1 MIQSYIADPHQRRML
16 KKWGAIL
23 ESGKPIQNES
33 TKVML
38 AQLLE
43 NTRNFYKMQG
53 MLNEAGIYNESVG
66 VTQGDVVNKGTT
78 RHPGTDGLGYMQ
90 GTNSYPYRPGSYGD
104 NYLPSVVFPML
115 RRIMPDLIANDLV
128 GVQPLNGPVG
138 YAMAYRPIYN
148 GKGTVGHG
156 NGEYNDQYAE
166 IGYAPTDTRYS
177 GSLPRNAD
185 GQVLTSDSDL
195 TALHTHTADF
205 GLTANAGNTEFWD
218 AYAGNSKGQWDGEG
232 APLNADSEFADLHDG
247 GYATVSFGLVKS
259 AVEAKTRK
267 LAAHWSPELAE
278 DMQAMHGI
286 DVEKEMLNTL
296 TYEVGAEIDRQIIT
310 EMVKAA
316 ITGGS
321 VSKWTPL
328 SADGLDQM
336 GRLATLLTQ
345 ITIEAQQIAL
355 RTRRGCANFVV
366 TTPRVCALLQQMSMN
381 KFTSFK
387 NTDAIPSV
395 PDSGVGALAKVGLIN
410 DDQQLLVRDA
420 YASTGKYDYVLMGY
434 KGKQAGDSGIIYCP
448 YIPLQL
454 SKVMQPGSF
463 TPSIGARTRYGIMSN
478 PWDAKNFYHFMKIE
492 TCGTYTWT
500 DKRQFIATPSPVNLV
515 NNPPKQVEANQTT
528 FPQPE

>member
-1 MIQSYIADPHQRRML
+1 MNNSLIADPHQRKLL

-23 ESGKPIQNES
+23 EHGKKIES
-33 TKVML
+33 ETTKIAL
-38 AQLLE
+38 AQVLE
-43 NTRNFYKMQG
+43 NTRNYYKMKG
-53 MLNEAGIYNESVG
+53 MLNEAGVAQANIVG
-66 VTQGDVVNKGTT
+66 SEGSGFGPKGEQGKGVMT
-78 RHPGTDGLGYMQ
+78 GAYSQ
-90 GTNSYPYRPGSYGD
+90 PYRGGEYGD
-104 NYLPSVVFPML
+104 YYLPNVVMPML

-138 YAMAYRPIYN
+138 YALAYRPLYGNNGMVGQGTLAPKYN
-148 GKGTVGHG
+148 
-156 NGEYNDQYAE
+156 E
-166 IGYAPTDTRYS
+166 IGYSPTDTRYT
-177 GSLPRNAD
+177 G
-185 GQVLTSDSDL
+185 T
-195 TALHTHTADF
+195 
-205 GLTANAGNTEFWD
+205 GLTGDVPAVKPAEGMHKAGDVSYWD
-218 AYAGNSKGQWDGEG
+218 AYAGASNGAWQGEG
-232 APLNADSEFADLHDG
+232 AGLGSATEFASLYGNG
-247 GYATVSFGLVKS
+247 GNGTYPTVSFGLVKS

-286 DVEKEMLNTL
+286 DVEREMVNTL

-321 VSKWTPL
+321 VSEWTPL

-345 ITIEAQQIAL
+345 ITVEAQQIAI

-410 DDQQLLVRDA
+410 DDQQLLVRDS
-420 YASTGKYDYVLMGY
+420 YAASGSNDYVLMGY

-463 TPSIGARTRYGIMSN
+463 TPSVGARTRYGIMSN
-478 PWDAKNFYHFMKIE
+478 PWDAKSFYHFMKI
-492 TCGTYTWT
+492 T
-500 DKRQFIATPSPVNLV
+500 DIDGQYAWNGQRHFIATPSPVVLD
-515 NNPPKQVEANQTT
+515 PSHPANQTV
-528 FPQPE
+528 FPQKV

>member
-1 MIQSYIADPHQRRML
+1 MNNSLIADPHQRKLL

-23 ESGKPIQNES
+23 ESGKKIQSES
-33 TKVML
+33 TKIAL
-38 AQLLE
+38 AQVLE
-43 NTRNFYKMQG
+43 NTRNYYKMKG
-53 MLNEAGIYNESVG
+53 MLNEAGIH
-66 VTQGDVVNKGTT
+66 QGDVTGGYTKGAGVLNGDDNV
-78 RHPGTDGLGYMQ
+78 PYANGTA
-90 GTNSYPYRPGSYGD
+90 GD
-104 NYLPSVVFPML
+104 FYLPNVVMPML

-138 YAMAYRPIYN
+138 YALAYRPLY
-148 GKGTVGHG
+148 GQYGGFG
-156 NGEYNDQYAE
+156 NLNSDAE
-166 IGYAPTDTRYS
+166 IGYSPVNTQWT
-177 GSLPRNAD
+177 
-185 GQVLTSDSDL
+185 
-195 TALHTHTADF
+195 
-205 GLTANAGNTEFWD
+205 GLTADGKSELGYGRTPAAGLSAGVNDFWD
-218 AYAGNSKGQWDGEG
+218 AYAGTNSNGAWEGKGLPLG
-232 APLNADSEFADLHDG
+232 ASEYMDINTN
-247 GYATVSFGLVKS
+247 YPTVSFGLVKT

-286 DVEKEMLNTL
+286 DVEREMVNTL

-321 VSKWTPL
+321 VSEWNPV

-345 ITIEAQQIAL
+345 ITVEAQQIAI
-355 RTRRGCANFVV
+355 RTRRGAANFVV
-366 TTPRVCALLQQMSMN
+366 TTPRICALLQQLSMN

-410 DDQQLLVRDA
+410 DDQQLLVRDS
-420 YASTGKYDYVLMGY
+420 YAAAGASDYVLMGY

-454 SKVMQPGSF
+454 AKVIQPGSF
-463 TPSIGARTRYGIMSN
+463 TPSIGARTRYGVMAN
-478 PWDAKNFYHFMKIE
+478 PWDARNFYHFMKISKVDGSYE
-492 TCGTYTWT
+492 WNGS
-500 DKRQFIATPSPVNLV
+500 RQFIATPSKINLTNV
-515 NNPPKQVEANQTT
+515 PTVFKA
-528 FPQPE
+528 

>member
-1 MIQSYIADPHQRRML
+1 MTQSYIADPHQRKLL

-33 TKVML
+33 TKIAL
-38 AQLLE
+38 AQILE
-43 NTRNFYKMQG
+43 NTRNYYKMQG
-53 MLNEAGIYNESVG
+53 MLNEAGLI
-66 VTQGDVVNKGTT
+66 QGEPVQGASSKQAVAGWDGNGYLKGD
-78 RHPGTDGLGYMQ
+78 PQ
-90 GTNSYPYRPGSYGD
+90 VPYRAGNYGD
-104 NYLPSVVFPML
+104 YYLPNVVMPML

-138 YAMAYRPIYN
+138 YALAYRPLYGTNGVLNGDPQNRLAPQYN
-148 GKGTVGHG
+148 
-156 NGEYNDQYAE
+156 E
-166 IGYAPTDTRYS
+166 IGYAPTDTRYT
-177 GSLPRNAD
+177 GICA
-185 GQVLTSDSDL
+185 LTSMADL
-195 TALHTHTADF
+195 S
-205 GLTANAGNTEFWD
+205 AGDNEYWKT
-218 AYAGNSKGQWDGEG
+218 YAGASNGAWEGEG
-232 APLNADSEFADLHDG
+232 APLGYSSEYANLHNNT
-247 GYATVSFGLVKS
+247 YPTVSFGLVKT

-286 DVEKEMLNTL
+286 DVEKEMVNTL

-321 VSKWTPL
+321 VSKWSPL

-345 ITIEAQQIAL
+345 ITIEAQQIAI

-387 NTDAIPSV
+387 NTDAIPTV

-410 DDQQLLVRDA
+410 DDQQLLVRDS
-420 YASTGKYDYVLMGY
+420 YAAAGTDDYVLMGY

-454 SKVMQPGSF
+454 SKVMQPGTF
-463 TPSIGARTRYGIMSN
+463 TPSVGARTRYGIMAN
-478 PWDAKNFYHFMKIE
+478 PWDARNFYHFMKIE
-492 TCGTYTWT
+492 TVGTYTWT
-500 DKRQFIATPSPVNLV
+500 SARQFIAEPSPINLAASTATMRE
-515 NNPPKQVEANQTT
+515 NDAQTIKDNT
-528 FPQPE
+528 TVWSQQSELHSNMP